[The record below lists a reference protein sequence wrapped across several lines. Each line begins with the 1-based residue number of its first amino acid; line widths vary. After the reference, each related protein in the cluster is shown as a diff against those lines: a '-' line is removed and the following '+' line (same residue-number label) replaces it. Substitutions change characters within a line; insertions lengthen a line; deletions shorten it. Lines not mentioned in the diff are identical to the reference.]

1 MKKCNNCNYIGTTW
15 LQSKELEVHCP
26 VCKEKAEDRFIEK
39 FNNRNLTY
47 LEAIQLYDK
56 YEDQFIQH
64 KADTIVTWAEL
75 DVTLN
80 ESISRKIRLISA
92 KDKLA

>member
-1 MKKCNNCNYIGTTW
+1 MKKCNECNYIGNRW
-15 LQSKELEVHCP
+15 FQNKELEIYCP
-26 VCKEKAEDRFIEK
+26 VCKTRSYDRFVEN
-39 FNNRNLTY
+39 FSERSLTY

-64 KADTIVTWAEL
+64 KAEIVITWAEL
-75 DVTLN
+75 DVSLN
-80 ESISRKIRLISA
+80 ESISRRIRVISA